1 MSSKANN
8 NSTTASNRA
17 SRYNTRESRKNA
29 RMQLSGRPMGQRYPN
44 LRHDVNGTPPRNQR
58 LAAANE
64 VKQQQGD
71 EGLSSLLH
79 YDKKIYTGD
88 IGTFMKKM
96 ASFLTDEELI
106 GEIPDATSTAFADLT
121 CISTFLAHH
130 TAIVTLSKASSTESN
145 SGDNCCTTRRR
156 TQLVKERTATATT
169 VPIVTTVPAYWD
181 KVIRQF
187 SDTQMDRQAAG
198 LRTNTNRES
207 TEGMN
212 QLIESHKTAL
222 MAAITHAEGGSFY
235 GAPRSSRNADDFLSK
250 DVLCEWH
257 KILSNSNASNTGA
270 QYILGGGTYRVG
282 SARAGNTVFCHP
294 RNIEHE
300 MERFFSAIWEL
311 HSRWDIFSCF
321 NATSP
326 AINDMAGTDAQ
337 SRKLLMTYRVVALGA
352 IYMYGITDVH
362 PFSDGNGRISRLS
375 CNWVLR
381 RFLGLPFS
389 ITLAATPHQRKEYIE
404 ALRSARTAIGL
415 IQERGTYANNYDADN
430 RRKPAAIFQ
439 SLINL
444 LLDRTANALQE
455 VQRILAEKTRAAS
468 ADEEDRIA
476 RLVRERAAAG
486 SCVICLDDNPNIA
499 TLCCGH
505 AVHLNCMAEW
515 LSNNSTCVSCR
526 ASLPQM
532 IKPVPPTTVPEYSSE
547 GNTTMTLEDDDHG
560 STTIHDETTTSFDGF
575 MDEDTTTI
583 YIEEADADHVEPETE
598 TETET
603 TTGDVEPVVI
613 TTRLRRSSCACCP
626 NQSAMDCTNGMCGSC
641 CLIRGY
647 YSCSRHNGG

>member
-1 MSSKANN
+1 MSSNNNN
-8 NSTTASNRA
+8 NSTTSKRA
-17 SRYNTRESRKNA
+17 SRFNTRDSRKNA
-29 RMQLSGRPMGQRYPN
+29 RRQQLSSQPMGQRYPN
-44 LRHDVNGTPPRNQR
+44 LRHDVNGTPPRNRR
-58 LAAANE
+58 LAEANE
-64 VKQQQGD
+64 VQQQQGED
-71 EGLSSLLH
+71 GLSC
-79 YDKKIYTGD
+79 KNIYAGD

-106 GEIPDATSTAFADLT
+106 GEIPDATSTAFEDLM

-130 TAIVTLSKASSTESN
+130 TAIVTLSKAASTEAN
-145 SGDNCCTTRRR
+145 SGGNCTTRRGA
-156 TQLVKERTATATT
+156 TLVEERQTTTTTTA
-169 VPIVTTVPAYWD
+169 PLVTTVPAYWE

-212 QLIESHKTAL
+212 QLIEAHKTAL
-222 MAAITHAEGGSFY
+222 MAAIKHAEGGSPY
-235 GAPRSSRNADDFLSK
+235 GAPGSSRIAEDFLSR

-257 KILSNSNASNTGA
+257 KILSNSNSSRTT
-270 QYILGGGTYRVG
+270 QYTRGGGTYRVG

-294 RNIEHE
+294 RNIDHE
-300 MERFFSAIWEL
+300 MELFFSAIWEL

-326 AINDMAGTDAQ
+326 AINDVGGTDAQ
-337 SRKLLMTYRVVALGA
+337 HRKLRMTYRVLALGA

-415 IQERGTYANNYDADN
+415 IQERGTYYNHYDN
-430 RRKPAAIFQ
+430 HENRKPAAIFQ

-468 ADEEDRIA
+468 VDEEDRIA

-526 ASLPQM
+526 APLPQM
-532 IKPVPPTTVPEYSSE
+532 IKPVPPTTVPQYNSDE
-547 GNTTMTLEDDDHG
+547 GNTTMTVEDDDYG
-560 STTIHDETTTSFDGF
+560 STTIHDEATTSFDGY
-575 MDEDTTTI
+575 MGEDTTTI
-583 YIEEADADHVEPETE
+583 YIEEADVDHIEPETETE

-603 TTGDVEPVVI
+603 TTGDVEPVVV
-613 TTRLRRSSCACCP
+613 TTRLRRSSCVCCP

-647 YSCSRHNGG
+647 YSCHRHNGG